1 MFAEIINPITTQ
13 LDQFWLGLHQ
23 AEKSVV
29 AIIFMVLSYYFL
41 RYFVI
46 RRIEKFTAKTQ
57 NDLDDRLIHF
67 IKQFLW
73 LAMVLGAL
81 VWVLKINGIA
91 VSPIL
96 AGAGIFGVAVGF
108 AAKET
113 IADILSG
120 IFLIV
125 DRPIRIGDRV
135 TIDRIGKHW
144 GAWGDVVDIGLR
156 RTVIKNTDGV
166 MVNYPNSL
174 LSAGIIKNFSINHDP
189 VRARVRFQVD
199 YTADPDQV
207 RELVFN
213 AIASVEGILHEKTTV
228 VIRSMWDD
236 DLGHQLSGVL
246 YEARYLLEDVKQ
258 RTTIRSNVLQ
268 KIISAFNEHKVPL
281 ASQPVTLMNRD

>member
-1 MFAEIINPITTQ
+1 MDVISQYIEPINS
-13 LDQFWLGLHQ
+13 FWSAIGNL
-23 AEKSVV
+23 EKSVL
-29 AIIFMVLSYYFL
+29 IIIIGIVSYYFF

-46 RRIEKFTAKTQ
+46 RKLERITRHTE
-57 NDLDDRLIHF
+57 NDLDDRLVHF

-73 LAMVLGAL
+73 IAIVISSI
-81 VWVLKINGIA
+81 VWVLKVNGIA

-144 GAWGDVVDIGLR
+144 GGWGDIVDIGLR
-156 RTVIKNTDGV
+156 RTVIRNTDGV
-166 MVNYPNSL
+166 IVNYPNSL
-174 LSAGIIKNFSINHDP
+174 LSSGIIKNFSINPEP
-189 VRARVRFQVD
+189 VRARIRFQVD
-199 YTADPDQV
+199 YSADPEMV
-207 RELVFN
+207 KETVKL
-213 AIASVEGILHEKTTV
+213 AISRVEGILPNSTTI

-236 DLGHQLSGVL
+236 DQGHQLSGVL
-246 YEARYLLEDVKQ
+246 YEARYRLEDVTQ
-258 RTTIRSNVLQ
+258 RTLIRSLVLEQ
-268 KIISAFNEHKVPL
+268 IILLFQERHIPL
-281 ASQPVTLMNRD
+281 AAQPIRINQD